1 VAAMARRRDVA
12 ASDSA
17 AAKVA
22 GAGDGDPWPRAVRLG
37 DNGSASRNWA
47 AEPATWGTPTSAANQ
62 LHRAVHQ
69 DSAPTFYGRTSVM
82 AGREFGSR
90 IAGADDQSSRASW
103 SRGPRLV
110 SAGPASVG
118 PASVGPTVLLDY
130 PDCRYGHWF
139 VRLRGQSRLLLRFER
154 CDGGRS
160 RPPIYA
166 SSPHPR
172 RAVGDTPSPRI
183 ARRELAYASTRVPAP
198 VTVVC

>member
-1 VAAMARRRDVA
+1 VGAWARRRAVG
-12 ASDSA
+12 ASYSA

-118 PASVGPTVLLDY
+118 PASVGPTVLLAG
-130 PDCRYGHWF
+130 PD
-139 VRLRGQSRLLLRFER
+139 RLPRLSLRSLV
-154 CDGGRS
+154 C
-160 RPPIYA
+160 A
-166 SSPHPR
+166 
-172 RAVGDTPSPRI
+172 SPRPVT
-183 ARRELAYASTRVPAP
+183 SSAP
-198 VTVVC
+198 VRALRWRSEPPAHLRLFPTSPTSGW